1 MNSAM
6 APGSLQLWRHADGA
20 STALLGRVAAAL
32 PRRSSGWGAV
42 DDKWIEPTKL
52 VVYLGYRTGS
62 YNILY
67 KYNINL
73 THGILG
79 GIVGI

>member
-52 VVYLGYRTGS
+52 VV
-62 YNILY
+62 
-67 KYNINL
+67 
-73 THGILG
+73 
-79 GIVGI
+79 